1 MSANPQKAREIF
13 VAAVKMAPD
22 QWDTFL
28 DEACGA
34 EVELRRRVRSLL
46 SAHCQAGSFL
56 EPAAPNLRDI
66 SFSPTAVKPGSF
78 VGPYKL
84 LEQLGEGGFG
94 VVFMAEQ
101 TQPVRRL
108 VALKVIKPGMDSD
121 QVIARFEAERQ
132 VLALMDHPN
141 IAKVLDA
148 GETTTG
154 RPFFVMELVKGIP
167 ITDFCDRHGLGVPER
182 LELFISVC
190 KAMQHA
196 HQKGVIHRDLKPSNV
211 LVTSHDGVPVPK
223 VIDFGIAKATGAPM
237 ADKTLFTGFAQM
249 VGTPLYMSPEQI
261 EMSGLDLDTRTDV
274 YALGVLL
281 YEMLTGTTPFA
292 EERLKQAGFDEI
304 RRIIREEEPPRP
316 SVRLSTLGQALDM
329 VSAQRKIDLRRLGRQ
344 LRGELDWIVM
354 KCLEKDRTR
363 RYESASALAADVRHH
378 LQDEPISAGP
388 PSARYR
394 FGKFARRHRVAL
406 TTASL
411 VVLALVLGTTIS
423 TWQAIR
429 ATSAEILAEKR
440 REVAEGEEK
449 RATQAELEA
458 CQSLFEARLAQA
470 RSNRLS
476 PQAGQRFGSWKVLTE
491 AAKLAKKLNLGE
503 DRLREVRDEAIA
515 CLALA
520 DIKLVKKWDWPTG
533 SSAGLAFDANL
544 ERYARSDGK
553 GNVSVRRVD
562 DDRELAVLRCGGPGA
577 SNMAFS
583 PDGTLLAIESWQLA
597 PGDPNF
603 QLWDWQRN
611 KCILQPLFTVRAMGF
626 SPDGHSLA
634 LGRAD
639 KKLTLH
645 DVITG
650 EEGKPINLDFVPR
663 ALAFHP
669 DGDKLAVAS
678 DHSGDVQVHDM
689 RTGTVR
695 KFCAGKPAWQ
705 VAWHPDGVLLAAAS
719 DDSNLYIWDAVTGQ
733 EHVVLRGHQAGVVR
747 VNFSPDGDTLLSSA
761 WDSTSRM
768 WDVWAGRELVRF
780 PDEARHFSR
789 DGRRLITQASVGPEL
804 ALWDVALAREYR
816 SLPRSQPTAND
827 EIRDG
832 DISRDGRW
840 LALAG
845 KERLRIWNLALRK
858 EICSLSGLFVIDA
871 KFHPNEEEL
880 FTSGRAGVYRWPLS
894 EQGDSL
900 RIGPARK
907 VLASSV
913 LGRISVDRAGRTLA
927 VIDGFR
933 GRVVSL
939 EQASGKGPVVGHP
952 AATTVALS
960 PDQRWFALGTQH
972 GPGVKVC
979 DARTG
984 HLVRSL
990 VPDERD
996 TTVAFSPDSQQFVI
1010 GLKSEYQ
1017 FLDTTSWELTCR
1029 IPREGGGLF
1038 GVMSFTRDGKVLALL
1053 VGPGQVRLVDPATG
1067 RSFANLQAPNTEPIH
1082 WLGFTPDGSQ
1092 LLVGSG
1098 MYGHVHVWD
1107 LRLVGRQ
1114 LRDLGLDWNLPLAA
1128 ESPPVDAKPMKV
1140 ELKLGDHE
1148 VGLRVYEQLVGGYGH
1163 YKAKRWSEAAAACSQ
1178 AIELQPDHACAW
1190 EMRGQVYQR
1199 LGQWDKAIADASK
1212 AVELAEG
1219 DPRLLNN
1226 LAWML
1231 VTCPESHQ
1239 DVSRALRLA
1248 ERAVQLTPE
1257 QGVYWNTLG
1266 VAHYRAGNWKEVIEA
1281 LAKSMELRR
1290 GGDSFD
1296 FFFLAM
1302 AHWRLKQHEQAR
1314 QWYAKA
1320 IEWMDKHQP
1329 KDEESRRFRS
1339 EAAELL
1345 EMKEQEK

>member
-1 MSANPQKAREIF
+1 
-13 VAAVKMAPD
+13 
-22 QWDTFL
+22 
-28 DEACGA
+28 
-34 EVELRRRVRSLL
+34 
-46 SAHCQAGSFL
+46 
-56 EPAAPNLRDI
+56 
-66 SFSPTAVKPGSF
+66 
-78 VGPYKL
+78 
-84 LEQLGEGGFG
+84 
-94 VVFMAEQ
+94 
-101 TQPVRRL
+101 
-108 VALKVIKPGMDSD
+108 
-121 QVIARFEAERQ
+121 
-132 VLALMDHPN
+132 
-141 IAKVLDA
+141 
-148 GETTTG
+148 
-154 RPFFVMELVKGIP
+154 
-167 ITDFCDRHGLGVPER
+167 
-182 LELFISVC
+182 
-190 KAMQHA
+190 
-196 HQKGVIHRDLKPSNV
+196 
-211 LVTSHDGVPVPK
+211 
-223 VIDFGIAKATGAPM
+223 
-237 ADKTLFTGFAQM
+237 
-249 VGTPLYMSPEQI
+249 
-261 EMSGLDLDTRTDV
+261 
-274 YALGVLL
+274 
-281 YEMLTGTTPFA
+281 
-292 EERLKQAGFDEI
+292 
-304 RRIIREEEPPRP
+304 
-316 SVRLSTLGQALDM
+316 
-329 VSAQRKIDLRRLGRQ
+329 
-344 LRGELDWIVM
+344 VM

-378 LQDEPISAGP
+378 LQDEPINAGP

-394 FGKFARRHRVAL
+394 LGKFARRHRVAL

-429 ATSAEILAEKR
+429 ATSAETLAEQR
-440 REVAEGEEK
+440 REVAEGKEKLALEKEKRAQEEEK
-449 RATQAELEA
+449 RAIRAELEA
-458 CQSLFEARLAQA
+458 RQSLCEARLAQA
-470 RSNRLS
+470 RSSRLS
-476 PQAGQRFGSWKVLTE
+476 PQAGQRFESWKVLTE
-491 AAKLAKKLNLGE
+491 AAQLAKKLELGE
-503 DRLREVRDEAIA
+503 DRLREVRDEAVA

-520 DIKLVKKWDWPTG
+520 DIKLVKKWEWPTG
-533 SSAGLAFDANL
+533 SSSGLAFDANL
-544 ERYARSDGK
+544 ERYARSDEK
-553 GNVSVRRVD
+553 GNVSVHRVD
-562 DDRELAVLRCGGPGA
+562 DNRVLAVLPCGGPGA
-577 SNMAFS
+577 SNMLFS
-583 PDGTLLAIESWQLA
+583 PDGTLLAVESWQLA

-611 KCILQPLFTVRAMGF
+611 KRILQPKFTVRAMGF

-639 KKLTLH
+639 KQLTLH

-650 EEGKPINLDFVPR
+650 NELKPPMKLDFVPR
-663 ALAFHP
+663 HLAFHAA
-669 DGDKLAVAS
+669 GEKLAVAS
-678 DHSGDVQVHDM
+678 DQSGEVQVRDL
-689 RTGTVR
+689 RTGEVH
-695 KFCAGKPAWQ
+695 KFSAGKRVWR

-719 DDSNLYIWDAVTGQ
+719 ADSNLYVWDTVAKR
-733 EHVVLRGHQAGVVR
+733 EHVVLRGHQGDVVR

-761 WDSTSRM
+761 WDGSSRM
-768 WDVWAGRELVRF
+768 WDVWTGRELVRF
-780 PDEARHFSR
+780 PGEAQHFSR
-789 DGRRLITQASVGPEL
+789 DGRRLTTQGSFGPEL

-816 SLPRSQPTAND
+816 SLPRSQPTAD
-827 EIRDG
+827 DGIRDG

-858 EICSLSGLFVIDA
+858 EIGSLPGLFVGDA
-871 KFHPNEEEL
+871 KFHPNEKEL

-907 VLASSV
+907 VLASSA
-913 LGRISVDRAGRTLA
+913 LGRISLDRDAHTLA
-927 VIDGFR
+927 VIDGFH
-933 GRVVSL
+933 GRVVSV

-960 PDQRWFALGTQH
+960 PNALWVAIGTQH

-984 HLVRSL
+984 QLVRHL
-990 VPDERD
+990 VPDEHD
-996 TTVAFSPDSQQFVI
+996 TAVAFRPDSQQFVI

-1017 FLDTTSWELTCR
+1017 FLDTTSWEMTCR

-1067 RSFANLQAPNTEPIH
+1067 RSFANLQAPNTEPIN

-1114 LRDLGLDWNLPLAA
+1114 LRDLGLDWNLPLSD
-1128 ESPPVDAKPMKV
+1128 ESPVDAKLMKV
-1140 ELKLGDHE
+1140 ELKPGDHE
-1148 VGLRVYEQLVGGYGH
+1148 VGLRVYQRLLGGYRH
-1163 YKAKRWSEAAAACSQ
+1163 YEAKRWSEAAAAYSQ

-1190 EMRGQVYQR
+1190 GMRGQVYQR

-1226 LAWML
+1226 LAWIL
-1231 VTCPESHQ
+1231 VTCPESHR
-1239 DVSRALRLA
+1239 DVSRALRLV
-1248 ERAVQLTPE
+1248 EQAVQLTPE
-1257 QGVYWNTLG
+1257 KGVYWNTLG
-1266 VAHYRAGNWKEVIEA
+1266 VVRYRAGNWKEAIEA

-1302 AHWRLKQHEQAR
+1302 AHWRLHQHDQAT

-1320 IEWMDKHQP
+1320 IEWMEHQP
-1329 KDEESRRFRS
+1329 RNDELHRFRA

-1345 EMKEQEK
+1345 GVKELKR